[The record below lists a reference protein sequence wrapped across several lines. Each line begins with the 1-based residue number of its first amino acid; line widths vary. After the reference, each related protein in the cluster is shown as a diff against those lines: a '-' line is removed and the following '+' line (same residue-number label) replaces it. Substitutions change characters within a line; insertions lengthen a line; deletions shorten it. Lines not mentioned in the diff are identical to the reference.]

1 MGWLAA
7 LGSFVSKAVSVVG
20 SVISKVGEVVVEGA
34 KKFLSVGVEILE
46 KAVTIIDGVAKAAGI
61 IEPDQH
67 AEDIGDRAMRADKK
81 PEDFDSING
90 YIDYLKKDIEGHT
103 QAELESLPPEERLA
117 RKAVGCAVLSK
128 AISEKKSLDIPH
140 DFWET
145 AVKAGLTALEID
157 TFLTKFKASGLEPED
172 FNKYLKKELE
182 FSKAR
187 KFDNAMVTAY
197 KELEPEMT
205 EEEITEK
212 IIGLKQDG

>member
-1 MGWLAA
+1 MELLAGLVTA
-7 LGSFVSKAVSVVG
+7 LSKAV
-20 SVISKVGEVVVEGA
+20 ISSLISNVGEVVVEGV

-46 KAVTIIDGVAKAAGI
+46 KAITIIDGVAKAAGI

-145 AVKAGLTALEID
+145 AVKAGLTAQEID

>member
-1 MGWLAA
+1 MELLAGLVTA
-7 LGSFVSKAVSVVG
+7 LSKAV
-20 SVISKVGEVVVEGA
+20 ISSLISNVGEVVVEGV

-46 KAVTIIDGVAKAAGI
+46 KAITIIDGVAKAAGI

-128 AISEKKSLDIPH
+128 AISEKKSLDIPY

-172 FNKYLKKELE
+172 FNKYLKKGLE

>member
-1 MGWLAA
+1 MELLAGLVTA
-7 LGSFVSKAVSVVG
+7 LSKAV
-20 SVISKVGEVVVEGA
+20 ISSLISNVGEVVVEGV

-46 KAVTIIDGVAKAAGI
+46 KAITIIDGVAKAAGI

>member
-1 MGWLAA
+1 MELLAGLVTA
-7 LGSFVSKAVSVVG
+7 LSKAV
-20 SVISKVGEVVVEGA
+20 ISSLISNVGEVVVEGV

-46 KAVTIIDGVAKAAGI
+46 KAITIIDGVAKAAGI

-117 RKAVGCAVLSK
+117 RKAVGCTVLSK
-128 AISEKKSLDIPH
+128 AISEKKSLDIPY

>member
-1 MGWLAA
+1 MELLAGLVTA
-7 LGSFVSKAVSVVG
+7 LSKAV
-20 SVISKVGEVVVEGA
+20 ISSLISNVGEVVVEGV

-46 KAVTIIDGVAKAAGI
+46 KAITIIDGVAKAAGI

-81 PEDFDSING
+81 PEDFDKIND
-90 YIDYLKKDIEGHT
+90 YIDYLKKEIEGRT

-145 AVKAGLTALEID
+145 AVKAGLTAQEID

>member
-1 MGWLAA
+1 MELLAGLVTA
-7 LGSFVSKAVSVVG
+7 LSKAV
-20 SVISKVGEVVVEGA
+20 ISSLISNVGEVVVEGV

-46 KAVTIIDGVAKAAGI
+46 EAITIIDGVAKAAGI

-117 RKAVGCAVLSK
+117 RKAVGCTVLSK
-128 AISEKKSLDIPH
+128 AISEKKSLDIPY

-172 FNKYLKKELE
+172 FNKYLKKGLE

>member
-1 MGWLAA
+1 MELLAGLVTA
-7 LGSFVSKAVSVVG
+7 LSKAVISSLISNVG
-20 SVISKVGEVVVEGA
+20 VDVVEGV

-46 KAVTIIDGVAKAAGI
+46 KAITIIDGVAKAVGI

-117 RKAVGCAVLSK
+117 RKAVGCTVLSK
-128 AISEKKSLDIPH
+128 AISEKKSLDIPY